1 MNTNN
6 IDPVRINAYMPIT
19 VAHDYSQPAIGRMET
34 TDDGKIILSFNK
46 NSTVTAEQLGKLY
59 EVAPVY
65 NVLETDKKGRVIK
78 AELIGISVIGR
89 WYEEAKIYKSVS
101 QPRNG
106 GCDTCGIEESDQV
119 LLAYDAWLFRTE
131 ARRIVRI

>member
-6 IDPVRINAYMPIT
+6 DPIRINAYMPIT

-34 TDDGKIILSFNK
+34 TDDGRIILTFNK
-46 NSTVTAEQLGKLY
+46 NSTITAEQLGRLY

-65 NVLETDKKGRVIK
+65 NVLETDKKGRVTK

-89 WYEEAKIYKSVS
+89 
-101 QPRNG
+101 P
-106 GCDTCGIEESDQV
+106 
-119 LLAYDAWLFRTE
+119 
-131 ARRIVRI
+131 

>member
-6 IDPVRINAYMPIT
+6 DPIRINAYMPIT

-34 TDDGKIILSFNK
+34 TDDGRIILTFNK
-46 NSTVTAEQLGKLY
+46 NSTITAEQLGRLY

-89 WYEEAKIYKSVS
+89 
-101 QPRNG
+101 P
-106 GCDTCGIEESDQV
+106 
-119 LLAYDAWLFRTE
+119 
-131 ARRIVRI
+131 